1 MEGEE
6 GEALDGE
13 GPLEGESGS
22 PEGDGPPEGEEG
34 GPPDGEAL
42 SSEQETAGEE
52 AFEQAL
58 ADGATPEEAMLLLL
72 LLLQVLM
79 ALLQEA
85 P

>member
-1 MEGEE
+1 MEGE

-22 PEGDGPPEGEEG
+22 PEGDGPSEGEEG

-58 ADGATPEEAMLLLL
+58 ADGATPEEAM
-72 LLLQVLM
+72 
-79 ALLQEA
+79 AAAAAAAGFDGPA
-85 P
+85 PPGAP